1 MSRTTQESAAH
12 QPSRRRQGVCPGVHI
27 NQWFVTTIIH
37 YLRGFDLRA
46 GRLSHVHAPGDLP
59 GSGRRPP
66 LPVPD
71 HPPARPLQC
80 ADLARPRLAIPTQ
93 VIPALIHIRQVEA
106 PTRPL
111 AHVGADP
118 PGVGII
124 SKLRAHAAAG
134 THYMP
139 AAGFANDVRAM
150 CNRILGLWIYFPAA
164 EEAEFD
170 AYHTYSV
177 PNYMDN

>member
-1 MSRTTQESAAH
+1 MIAA
-12 QPSRRRQGVCPGVHI
+12 RAREVGDDD
-27 NQWFVTTIIH
+27 TI
-37 YLRGFDLRA
+37 RDF
-46 GRLSHVHAPGDLP
+46 LP
-59 GSGRRPP
+59 RRP
-66 LPVPD
+66 
-71 HPPARPLQC
+71 
-80 ADLARPRLAIPTQ
+80 I
-93 VIPALIHIRQVEA
+93 IHIRQVEA